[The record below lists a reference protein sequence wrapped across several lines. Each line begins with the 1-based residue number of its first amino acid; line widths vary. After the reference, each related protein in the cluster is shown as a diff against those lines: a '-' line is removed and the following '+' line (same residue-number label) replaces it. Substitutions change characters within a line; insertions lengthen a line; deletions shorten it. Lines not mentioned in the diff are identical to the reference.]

1 MTLTKNHAYG
11 TEVRFMLGLR
21 EPVLLVED
29 GIFLK
34 NSDRFDQRLE
44 KRFIYDIEKCE
55 EFVKGYLLSNTD
67 VALLTQDTIILNAE
81 NG

>member
-1 MTLTKNHAYG
+1 
-11 TEVRFMLGLR
+11 MLGLR

-34 NSDRFDQRLE
+34 NFDRLDQRLE
-44 KRFIYDIEKCE
+44 KRFIYVIEKCE
-55 EFVKGYLLSNTD
+55 EFVKGYHLSNTD
-67 VALLTQDTIILNAE
+67 VVLLTQDTIILNAE